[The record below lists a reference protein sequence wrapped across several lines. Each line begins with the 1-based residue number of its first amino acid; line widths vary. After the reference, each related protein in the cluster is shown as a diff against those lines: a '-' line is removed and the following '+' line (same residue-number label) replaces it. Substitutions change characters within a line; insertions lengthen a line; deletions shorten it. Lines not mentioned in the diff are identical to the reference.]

1 MVKKLFGLLIT
12 ILILVTLP
20 LTQAQA
26 TLVVDGGRHY
36 DGYYN
41 DSHRYND
48 YRYRYNYPN
57 DYYNNYYYPYNYNY
71 SWNYP
76 YSYTYPYYYNP
87 GPSIVGY
94 SVVSSPS
101 YYNYPCYQVYNGYT
115 QTITCGAAAGTYC
128 GANQYWNGSYC
139 VCANGYVM
147 DYTSNT
153 CIYAACG
160 PNQYRVG
167 AYCYCS
173 SGYVLNPY
181 TNTCVW
187 NYYY

>member
-1 MVKKLFGLLIT
+1 MVKKFFGLLIT
-12 ILILVTLP
+12 ILMLAALP

-36 DGYYN
+36 DGHYDVHYNNDHRYYN
-41 DSHRYND
+41 DNY
-48 YRYRYNYPN
+48 YRYN
-57 DYYNNYYYPYNYNY
+57 NYHYPYNYNY

-87 GPSIVGY
+87 GSSIVGY
-94 SVVSSPS
+94 SVASSPY
-101 YYNYPCYQVYNGYT
+101 YYNYPCYQVYNGYN
-115 QTITCGAAAGTYC
+115 QTITCVTVRNYC

-153 CIYAACG
+153 CVYAACG

-167 AYCYCS
+167 AYCYCN